1 MSVSFVRRGLFGTR
15 TGPIEW
21 FLLMMATLPFSVE
34 IRDKF
39 SADFVGGRDR
49 GPVKRWPDVSA
60 TDGKLRPERKFFWR
74 TSQSFLLFFC
84 GESDHQTWGKD
95 TSADGGITFLFGKFN
110 SNSPIE
116 LVHCC
121 CIFRNFKR
129 LGNQRFFPTNVLQ
142 WNHNLKTYSKH
153 FWYETIQLLN
163 LIEHSLLTK
172 VPARR
177 PILS

>member
-1 MSVSFVRRGLFGTR
+1 MGFNWRWRWWTARNEDVGQFREARGFRDTNWANRVISFDDGDLAIFGGNPRQIFGRFCRWPWPGPRKTLTR
-15 TGPIEW
+15 CQRHGWKAAARAKI
-21 FLLMMATLPFSVE
+21 FLTDKS
-34 IRDKF
+34 KF
-39 SADFVGGRDR
+39 S
-49 GPVKRWPDVSA
+49 S
-60 TDGKLRPERKFFWR
+60 
-74 TSQSFLLFFC
+74 FFC
-84 GESDHQTWGKD
+84 GESGRQTWGKD

-153 FWYETIQLLN
+153 F
-163 LIEHSLLTK
+163 
-172 VPARR
+172 R
-177 PILS
+177 